1 MGKSSLFAYND
12 LTRSLMAVEREK
24 EQQNDKEL
32 RKIFF
37 VIL

>member
-1 MGKSSLFAYND
+1 MGKSSSFAYND
-12 LTRSLMAVEREK
+12 LTLLMEVEREK
-24 EQQNDKEL
+24 EQQNGKEI